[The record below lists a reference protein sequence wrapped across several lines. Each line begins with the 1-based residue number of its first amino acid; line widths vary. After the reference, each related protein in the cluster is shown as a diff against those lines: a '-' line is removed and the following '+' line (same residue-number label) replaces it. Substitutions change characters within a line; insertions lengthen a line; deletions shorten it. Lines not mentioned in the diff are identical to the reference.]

1 MNTRKRILRASPL
14 FLTLLLT
21 GATPSTE
28 ERLEQSRNLG
38 KAFFENPTT
47 ANESVAEFKKALDLA
62 PNSTREQ
69 LNYALALLHAGKAD
83 QAVPLLKSI
92 QQRDPKL
99 PHTWFNLGIWY
110 RKGGEA
116 ELAIAQFEG
125 MLKLTP
131 EEPIAHYQLGALL
144 KQQGN
149 NAEAAAQFEEAV
161 RLNPLLAGAHFQ
173 LFNLYRALGRAADAT
188 RELQT
193 FQQLKKQQEGAAVP
207 EDVDWCNY
215 AEIYDPPRPPAPASP
230 QPDPVYEDNILAGTV
245 DPKSAALIPI
255 DSTGK
260 GQIDLLVWSS
270 KGAALYRKGTDL
282 AADSGLTAL
291 KDVIQIAP
299 GDFDNDG
306 LMDLCILTES
316 GPLLYRNIGGRFEP
330 FKADL
335 PQHRFDRAVWL
346 DYDHDYDLD
355 LVLLGDSP
363 ALIRN
368 QGEAGFTDRTADF
381 PFIKGAVTDAQK
393 LRVVPDSKAFDL
405 AVFYANREPVIYR
418 DQLGGHY
425 KTEPYKGEPQTYQQI
440 EADFSNTGKPDRVHI
455 ADNGS
460 IHFERNQ
467 TKSTRR
473 WMRVQL
479 AGIKSLKLGQDA
491 EIEIKAGQLYR
502 KQMYEGYPLLFEL
515 ADYPEADVVRITWI
529 NGLIQNET
537 KQPTDK
543 AYKYEESQRLSGSC
557 PMIWTFDGH
566 GFRFITD
573 VLGVAPLGASD
584 GEGTYFPVNHNEY
597 VSIPGSALK
606 AENGRYQIRI
616 TEELSEVSY
625 LDQIQLYAIDHPA
638 QTEIFTNEKFKSP
651 PYPDFKLYGV
661 QKRIYPI
668 SRKNTP
674 FRRTA
679 NGIAETHTL
688 DLTFDSQ
695 PQQATLF
702 LHGWVDWPDGSTF
715 RAASQS
721 TPLIMPQL
729 QMRDAAGQWKTV
741 DEDMGMPDGKP
752 KTIAVPLNWIST
764 YRDLRIITNLCV
776 YWDEIFLAE
785 NATNPQV
792 TQTAAPLHTAD
803 LHFRGFSESGYE
815 SPAATSFWNPT
826 PGFYTRYGD
835 VRELAQDID
844 DRLIVMGS
852 GDELALTFNADKFPP
867 LKPGWTRDYL
877 LRVDGWA
884 KDRDP
889 NTAFSTTVEPLPFHK
904 MSVYPYPKDE
914 HFPNDEAHEKY
925 RREYNTR
932 PALRLIR
939 PLSM

>member
-1 MNTRKRILRASPL
+1 MKTKRRIFLASTACL
-14 FLTLLLT
+14 ALLLG
-21 GATPSTE
+21 GATPSVE

-38 KAFFENPTT
+38 KAFYENPTT
-47 ANESVAEFKKALDLA
+47 ATESVAEFKKALDLA
-62 PNSTREQ
+62 PNSIREQ

-83 QAVPLLKSI
+83 QAVPLLKAI
-92 QQRDPKL
+92 QERDPKL
-99 PHTWFNLGIWY
+99 PHTWFNLGIYY
-110 RKGGEA
+110 RKGGDA

-144 KQQGN
+144 KQTGK
-149 NAEAAAQFEEAV
+149 NAESAAQFEEAIK
-161 RLNPLLAGAHFQ
+161 LNPLLAGAHFQ
-173 LFNLYRALGRAADAT
+173 LYNLYRQLGRAADAAS
-188 RELQT
+188 ELKT
-193 FQQLKKQQEGAAVP
+193 FQQLKKQQEGAAAA

-215 AEIYDPPRPPAPASP
+215 AEIYDPPRPPALASP
-230 QPDPVYEDNILAGTV
+230 EPNPVYEDKILAGTT
-245 DPKSAALIPI
+245 DPKTAGLIPI
-255 DSTGK
+255 DATGK
-260 GQIDLLVWSS
+260 GQIDLLVWSA
-270 KGAALYRKGTDL
+270 KGATLYRKGTDL
-282 AADSGLTAL
+282 AEDSGLTAL

-316 GPLLYRNIGGRFEP
+316 GPLLYRNSGGRFAP
-330 FKADL
+330 FKANL
-335 PQHRFDRAVWL
+335 PQRRFDRAVWL

-355 LVLLGDSP
+355 LVLLGDNP

-381 PFIKGAVTDAQK
+381 PFINGPVTDAYK

-405 AVFYANREPVIYR
+405 AVFYTNREPVIYR

-425 KTEPYKGEPQTYQQI
+425 KTESYKGQPKNHHQI
-440 EADFSNTGKPDRVHI
+440 EADFSNSGKLDRVNI
-455 ADNGS
+455 AGDGS

-467 TKSTRR
+467 TKSSDH

-479 AGIKSLKLGQDA
+479 AGVKSLKLGQDA

-502 KQMYEGYPLLFEL
+502 KQMYEGYPLLFDL
-515 ADYPEADVVRITWI
+515 AEYPEADVVRITWI

-537 KQPTDK
+537 KQATNK
-543 AYKYEESQRLSGSC
+543 AYRYEEAQRLSGSC
-557 PMIWTFDGH
+557 PMIWTYDGK

-584 GEGTYFPVNHNEY
+584 GEGSYFPVNHNEY
-597 VSIPGSALK
+597 VSIPGSTLK
-606 AENGRYQIRI
+606 AVNGKYQVRV

-661 QKRIYPI
+661 QKRIYPTKTRNN
-668 SRKNTP
+668 S

-679 NGIAETHTL
+679 SGIAETHTL
-688 DLTFDSQ
+688 DLTFNSQ
-695 PQQATLF
+695 PQQATLL

-721 TPLIMPQL
+721 TPLVMPKL

-741 DEDMGMPDGKP
+741 NEDMGMPDGKP

-764 YRDLRIITNLCV
+764 YRDLRIITNICV
-776 YWDEIFLAE
+776 YWDDVFLAE
-785 NATNPQV
+785 NASNPQV
-792 TQTAAPLHTAD
+792 IQTAAPLDSAD

-815 SPAATSFWNPT
+815 SPTAASFWNPT
-826 PGFYTRYGD
+826 PGLYTKYGD
-835 VRELAQDID
+835 VKELAQDID
-844 DRLIVMGS
+844 DRLIIVGS
-852 GDELALTFNADKFPP
+852 GDELALSFNADKFPP

-877 LRVDGWA
+877 LKVDGWA

-889 NTAFSTTVEPLPFHK
+889 NTAFSQTVEPLPFHN
-904 MSVYPYPKDE
+904 MSVYPYPAQE

-939 PLSM
+939 PLS